1 MTTSPSRNLLVV
13 DDEPEILAE
22 VAGYLRRR
30 GECVVTAA
38 SVKQGLQALDDDAVR
53 IDILITDGRMP
64 DGSGID
70 LLRAAIQRPDGP
82 RAFILITGHFDESD
96 LTADLHDAGVVVVYK
111 PFSLANLYRQIGASW
126 DANRPNEPTSEPAP
140 ALTGAGD

>member
-1 MTTSPSRNLLVV
+1 MTTLPARRLLVV

-30 GECVVTAA
+30 GEVVVTAA
-38 SVKQGLQALDDDAVR
+38 SLKHGMQALDDETAP

-70 LLRAAIQRPDGP
+70 LLRAAIEQRGAP
-82 RAFILITGHFDESD
+82 RVFILMTGHFDEND
-96 LTADLHDAGVVVVYK
+96 LTADLQDAGVVVVYK
-111 PFSLANLYRQIGASW
+111 PFSLAALYRAVGSAW
-126 DANRPNEPTSEPAP
+126 DAAGSVGPTVERVS
-140 ALTGAGD
+140 TGNGHS